1 MNDNNAIHN
10 RLTAGNISMKK
21 LYGMIEWLFL
31 AEIAVGIANLI
42 RKTSMFS
49 FATDKGTE
57 MYFFMIILITVM
69 IKTIIFVALGA
80 EENHLRDDFRYIAIA
95 LLTALVFCTAFISLG
110 AETDYTEG
118 SRYYF
123 LVLIAIAT
131 LGTIGTDYTKV
142 IRIHVAVLAFML
154 AVIIIAAL
162 SGAIENLVYYRDG
175 NIRSSWGIVYP
186 TDMATYFVYFNIFS
200 WIAFRE
206 KDDLWFLI
214 PGTGALIMTYCIADS
229 NTSTI
234 IIILFMVCLVISRY
248 MKNRK
253 TEGVMRFA
261 EMAAPC
267 VFPLFS
273 VLMNLII
280 LLYNRGNRFSEML
293 NQFIHGRIAL
303 AAQSYAK
310 YGIGLFGSSL
320 RQHGNG
326 GGELVA
332 AANAGRY
339 DFVDSTYHL
348 IPLNYGLVVFVLVN
362 VLWVLVIRN
371 AIKIKD
377 YRLVCG
383 MTLIAVHSLSEPT
396 YIVPWYNILILLP
409 VSIMMTKQTASYGEG
424 EEPARRTIQDV
435 IQKRRMLTIAIAVM
449 LGIIAFYNLLP
460 WARTIFTFSTIND
473 SPEGLQ
479 TLFWI
484 FIVCTAGVIA
494 ACCLLHKAMDCSIKG
509 RDGKTFVAI
518 MAVLIFMAGA
528 FLWKCNA
535 LIVKIADREENVV
548 LADKEALEII
558 NSAKTGKLY
567 VNGLPEIY
575 RRKYDG
581 ISTSIF
587 DGEDIARLKSAT
599 VITDASADMTVPFMA
614 GFSYSQIT
622 DEHAVYTN
630 DSEVIKALEK
640 RGYHFTPYN
649 SSVIKVDMSYMA
661 EINGIEQQDDG
672 SIILKGGESAL
683 TRGPFV
689 NLSANTYSFIYDLSI
704 DKESASLVSGSDKE
718 VCNLLVTSGQG
729 TVEIGNVVIRN
740 SDFDDSGNCRAELR
754 YDVPVSIYV
763 EMKVIPAEGGKVEI
777 RGLAYQRTPE

>member
-1 MNDNNAIHN
+1 ME
-10 RLTAGNISMKK
+10 K
-21 LYGMIEWLFL
+21 LYRMIEWLFL
-31 AEIAVGIANLI
+31 AELGAGIANLI
-42 RKTSMFS
+42 RKTSEFS
-49 FATDKGTE
+49 FVTDKETE

-69 IKTIIFVALGA
+69 IKTIIFVALGS
-80 EENHLRDDFRYIAIA
+80 EGSDFRENFRYIVIA
-95 LLTALVFCTAFISLG
+95 LLIALVFCTAFISLG
-110 AETDYTEG
+110 AETDYSEG

-162 SGAIENLVYYRDG
+162 SGAIENLVYYRGG

-206 KDDLWFLI
+206 KTDLWFLI
-214 PGTGALIMTYCIADS
+214 PGTGALIMAYCIADS

-253 TEGVMRFA
+253 PEKFTKFA
-261 EMAAPC
+261 EMTACC

-273 VLMNLII
+273 ILMNLMIP
-280 LLYNRGNRFSEML
+280 LYNRGNRLSEIL
-293 NQFIHGRIAL
+293 NQFIHERIGL
-303 AAQSYAK
+303 AAQAYAK

-320 RQHGNG
+320 KQHGNG
-326 GGELVA
+326 GGQLVA
-332 AANAGRY
+332 AANSVRY

-348 IPLNYGLVVFVLVN
+348 IPLNYGLVIFILVN
-362 VLWVLVIRN
+362 VLWVLMIRN
-371 AIKIKD
+371 AAKIKD

-409 VSIMMTKQTASYGEG
+409 VSIMMTKKTASYGEG
-424 EEPARRTIQDV
+424 QDQQSIQGTM
-435 IQKRRMLTIAIAVM
+435 QKRGIIASAIAAV
-449 LGIIAFYNLLP
+449 LGIILFYNLLP
-460 WARTIFTFSTIND
+460 WARTIFTFSAIND
-473 SPEGLQ
+473 SPEGLK

-484 FIVCTAGVIA
+484 FVVCTAGVIA
-494 ACCLLHKAMDCSIKG
+494 ACCLLHKVMDCSIKD
-509 RDGKTFVAI
+509 RDRKIFAAI
-518 MAVLIFMAGA
+518 LAVLIFMAGA
-528 FLWKCNA
+528 FIWKCNA
-535 LIVKIADREENVV
+535 LIVKIADREARIV
-548 LADKEALEII
+548 LADKEAIEII
-558 NSAKTGKLY
+558 GRAKTGKLY

-587 DGEDIARLKSAT
+587 DGEDIARLENAT
-599 VITDASADMTVPFMA
+599 IITDASADMTVPFLA

-630 DSEVIKALEK
+630 DSGVIKALEES
-640 RGYHFTPYN
+640 GYHITPYN

-683 TRGPFV
+683 TRGPFA

-704 DKESASLVSGSDKE
+704 DKECASLVSGSDKE
-718 VCNLLVTSGQG
+718 ICNLLVTSGQG

-763 EMKVIPAEGGKVEI
+763 EMKVIPAEGKKVEI
-777 RGLAYQRTPE
+777 RGLAYQKTPD